1 MNLILS
7 HESVTVNGKSIPKIH
22 GGFGIG
28 QPSILAK
35 QIADLH
41 GYELRE
47 INQII
52 NNNLTW
58 FDEGI
63 DFIDLKSVIIQ
74 DDHSVKDCLIKFYSK
89 KGLSRS
95 NYIYLF
101 SQQGYAMLCKLLK
114 SDLARQIY
122 KQMVREYFRMVEIQQ
137 DLENSKEILSKQKG
151 NISEGCWFS
160 GKLAEIILEGI
171 QQNREE
177 LNQLHLELRDLKEEV
192 REFKKLSTGQ
202 PELSTREKSEPLPK
216 LKSSVGEIK
225 ERETDSFIHKKQ
237 AEILQK
243 IVNEK
248 AKTPKERN
256 RIWFEFKKQFGVTR
270 YIHLPKSK
278 YEEALTWLNTLF

>member
-1 MNLILS
+1 M
-7 HESVTVNGKSIPKIH
+7 VNGKSIPKIY

-63 DFIDLKSVIIQ
+63 DFIDLKSVIIL
-74 DDHSVKDCLIKFYSK
+74 DDHSVKDCLIKFYTK

-95 NYIYLF
+95 NYIYIF
-101 SQQGYAMLCKLLK
+101 SQQGYAMFCKLLK
-114 SDLARQIY
+114 SDLAKQIY
-122 KQMVREYFRMVEIQQ
+122 KQMVREYFRMLETQQ
-137 DLENSKEILSKQKG
+137 NLENSKETLSKQKG
-151 NISEGCWFS
+151 NISEGYWFS

-177 LNQLHLELRDLKEEV
+177 MNQIHLELRDLKEQFHSEFIDLKERV
-192 REFKKLSTGQ
+192 KALENQRLEGNSASKALKYDGSSLLKRVSPLSTKSLISKAQAQELQKLVKAKAKSQKQMIQIWSEFKK
-202 PELSTREKSEPLPK
+202 R
-216 LKSSVGEIK
+216 
-225 ERETDSFIHKKQ
+225 
-237 AEILQK
+237 
-243 IVNEK
+243 
-248 AKTPKERN
+248 
-256 RIWFEFKKQFGVTR
+256 FEVTR
-270 YIHLPKSK
+270 YCHLPKEKFSESLK
-278 YEEALTWLNTLF
+278 WFKNFNLNS